1 MAAAEISF
9 AENGYEATSVSKICR
24 AAGVSKGA
32 FYHHFDSKQQLF
44 LALLNR
50 WLASMAGQLDQ
61 LEVGSIGAPERLLA
75 MSGILNQLLQVPAS
89 QLMIYL
95 EFINRSA
102 RNPMLW
108 EMTIQPYYQYREEIS
123 QLISQGTAER
133 SLKMINPKTA
143 ASMIVAMVIG
153 LLIQGYLDPGGAD
166 WNRVA
171 QESMA
176 LLVDGLRQPEAG
188 LGY

>member
-1 MAAAEISF
+1 ML
-9 AENGYEATSVSKICR
+9 YEVIT
-24 AAGVSKGA
+24 
-32 FYHHFDSKQQLF
+32 
-44 LALLNR
+44 
-50 WLASMAGQLDQ
+50 
-61 LEVGSIGAPERLLA
+61 
-75 MSGILNQLLQVPAS
+75 
-89 QLMIYL
+89 
-95 EFINRSA
+95 
-102 RNPMLW
+102 
-108 EMTIQPYYQYREEIS
+108 EIS